1 MFLVLRINKILQGG
15 ISSCT
20 EPYIKSFENPKAAQ
34 KVLKQ
39 VQLAGK
45 RLGKLKM
52 PFGWCARL
60 AKFKFV
66 CRNKIFCGLMY

>member
-20 EPYIKSFENPKAAQ
+20 EPYTNKSFENPKAAQ

-52 PFGWCARL
+52 PFGWCAR
-60 AKFKFV
+60 
-66 CRNKIFCGLMY
+66 